1 MPTKKT
7 QKVPKTNSPLPE
19 GLTAPAPLTVL
30 SALSA
35 DRVNLHLT
43 AAGRDGVLRELVGL
57 IVPPHEAKWRDTLF
71 EALKARE
78 DLCPT
83 CVSEGIAIPHS
94 RNALV
99 GLVDHAVLAYGR
111 HPVGVDYGSL
121 DQKPVHHFFLL
132 CAPNV
137 RDHLHLLSRL
147 ARLLNQPGFR
157 QGLES
162 ATDAAGILA
171 LIQQYETA

>member
-1 MPTKKT
+1 MATKKT
-7 QKVPKTNSPLPE
+7 QKIPKTETPLPAA
-19 GLTAPAPLTVL
+19 LTASAPLTVL
-30 SALSA
+30 STLSA

-43 AAGRDGVLRELVGL
+43 AVGREGVLHELVGL
-57 IVPPHEAKWRDTLF
+57 IVPPHEAKWRETLF

-111 HPVGVDYGSL
+111 HPAGVDYGAL
-121 DQKPVHHFFLL
+121 DKKPVHHFFLL

-137 RDHLHLLSRL
+137 RDHLQLLSRL

-157 QGLES
+157 QGLEN
-162 ATDAAGILA
+162 ATDAGSVLA
-171 LIQQYETA
+171 LVQQYETT

>member
-1 MPTKKT
+1 MATKKT
-7 QKVPKTNSPLPE
+7 QRINKTSDPLPA
-19 GLTAPAPLTVL
+19 GLTASAPLTIL
-30 SALSA
+30 AALQA
-35 DRVNLHLT
+35 DRINLHLT
-43 AAGRDGVLRELVGL
+43 AAAREGVLHELVGL
-57 IVPPHEAKWRDTLF
+57 IVPAHEAKWRETLF

-99 GLVDHAVLAYGR
+99 GLVDHTVLAYGR
-111 HPVGVDYGSL
+111 HPGGVDYGAL

-137 RDHLHLLSRL
+137 REHLQLLSRL
-147 ARLLNQPGFR
+147 ARLLNQRGFR

-162 ATDAAGILA
+162 ATDAAGVMA
-171 LIQQYETA
+171 LVQQYETA

>member
-1 MPTKKT
+1 MATKKT
-7 QKVPKTNSPLPE
+7 QKVPKTNSPLPS
-19 GLTAPAPLTVL
+19 GL
-30 SALSA
+30 SAPTPVTVFGALSGE
-35 DRVNLHLT
+35 RVNLHLM
-43 AAGRDGVLRELVGL
+43 AEGREGVLHELVAL
-57 IVPPHEAKWRDTLF
+57 IVPAHEAKWRETLF

-111 HPVGVDYGSL
+111 HPVGMDYGAL
-121 DQKPVHHFFLL
+121 DRKPVHHFFLL

-137 RDHLHLLSRL
+137 REHLQLLSRL

-157 QGLES
+157 QGLEQ
-162 ATDAAGILA
+162 ATDATAVLA
-171 LIQQYETA
+171 LVQQHETV